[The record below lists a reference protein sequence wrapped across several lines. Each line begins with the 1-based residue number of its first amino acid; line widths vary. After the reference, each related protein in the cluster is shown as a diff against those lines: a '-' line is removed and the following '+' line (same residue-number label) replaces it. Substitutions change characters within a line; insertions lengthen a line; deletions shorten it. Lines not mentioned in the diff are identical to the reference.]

1 MRVDSL
7 SSVYLKFSSWTWW
20 YSQSFPLKRSL
31 GVVVL
36 SHSWV
41 LYVEV
46 GVTQGSLSACPPGIW
61 IYLGGPTYPHH
72 LFSPLCGIASEESLC
87 PAPLALAF
95 KPGVSGGQRD
105 LSLFIFHF
113 LVIWIMFLQVVCLL
127 FC

>member
-1 MRVDSL
+1 M
-7 SSVYLKFSSWTWW
+7 
-20 YSQSFPLKRSL
+20 
-31 GVVVL
+31 VL

-41 LYVEV
+41 LHVEV
-46 GVTQGSLSACPPGIW
+46 GVTQGSLSGCPTGIW
-61 IYLGGPTYPHH
+61 IYLGGLTYPHH

-113 LVIWIMFLQVVCLL
+113 LVISGSFFTSCVPFVLLVKNKICQINGPNGGAAKGVSREVVQLL
-127 FC
+127 LPE